1 MAAPESESET
11 TQLNIGGQIF
21 ESSLAVLMKEP
32 DSVLA
37 EAAQAAQT
45 ADEPPFY
52 DRDWWAFRY
61 VLSWLRDG
69 DAALPSSKPLLKQL
83 YIEAGAWRLR
93 KLRRAIK
100 VKYAQL
106 AAKEADSAAT
116 LANEAAMRHGAL
128 AHTAQLSVGLASPGL
143 ALPASSAATQPGM
156 PGARPYP
163 AAASMPGWT
172 GAAVPAS
179 APMGSSGYV
188 TLALPPS
195 SAVSTAAG
203 PPAFPAS
210 AASALLARARG
221 VGYTPPSAS
230 TGPSMP
236 ASATATP
243 QRAGGVAI

>member
-1 MAAPESESET
+1 M
-11 TQLNIGGQIF
+11 
-21 ESSLAVLMKEP
+21 LA
-32 DSVLA
+32 D
-37 EAAQAAQT
+37 AAQAAQT

-128 AHTAQLSVGLASPGL
+128 AQTAQLSVGLANPGL
-143 ALPASSAATQPGM
+143 TLPAMPASSAAAQPSM

-163 AAASMPGWT
+163 AAAPMPGWT
-172 GAAVPAS
+172 GATVPAS
-179 APMGSSGYV
+179 ASLGSSGYV

-195 SAVSTAAG
+195 SAVSTTAG

-230 TGPSMP
+230 AGPSVP